1 LRVSRAA
8 RLILCGFWLAR
19 ALYCHAN
26 MKLAYHF
33 AAAAALGAVML
44 ASPGARAAEDAP
56 FGFSVDAYAAP
67 TWDRSIINQQTR
79 EPRAASRGAIGLATV
94 LNFDALALG
103 AVVDGMPGIMG
114 DGRVSLG
121 GLAGWQPRIGSH
133 RYQVLGELGAERFSE
148 VGGTLLSAPS
158 ARETW
163 LDYAGFRLGVSE
175 TFGGDGPFELGAWV
189 FVRKDLGQADVSG
202 TSGNFFT
209 GEETT
214 TSYRLGGYSGG
225 VALRV
230 GVRFDQKRSSA
241 ESAVPVEYEPAGT

>member
-1 LRVSRAA
+1 
-8 RLILCGFWLAR
+8 
-19 ALYCHAN
+19 

-33 AAAAALGAVML
+33 TPAAALAAVML
-44 ASPGARAAEDAP
+44 ASPGARAAEDDL

-79 EPRAASRGAIGLATV
+79 EPRAAARGAIGLATV
-94 LNFDALALG
+94 LSFDALVLG

-133 RYQVLGELGAERFSE
+133 RYQLLGELGAERFSD
-148 VGGTLLSAPS
+148 VGGTLLSSPS
-158 ARETW
+158 TRETW
-163 LDYAGFRLGVSE
+163 LDYAGVRLGVTE

-189 FVRKDLGQADVSG
+189 FVRKDLGQADVSS
-202 TSGNFFT
+202 TSGDFLT

-230 GVRFDQKRSSA
+230 GVRFDQKRPSA
-241 ESAVPVEYEPAGT
+241 ESAVQVEHPPAGT